1 VTVRIDYAEKTRYER
16 PAEDRPFLA
25 LLALALLFAELAILF
40 LVGG

>member
-1 VTVRIDYAEKTRYER
+1 MTVRIDYAAKDRYQR

-25 LLALALLFAELAILF
+25 LLALTLLLVELAILF